1 LALKGVDSKDLA
13 ARVRAPDWLFF
24 WCGMAVPVQPF
35 HLPGKH
41 KPVVCKLIEHLPEAG
56 FVYLYRTA
64 LRFDCAT
71 AVLVSSQVHLS
82 ANRECD

>member
-1 LALKGVDSKDLA
+1 MALKGVDTKDLA
-13 ARVRAPDWLFF
+13 ARVRAPIF

-35 HLPGKH
+35 HLLGKRS
-41 KPVVCKLIEHLPEAG
+41 PVVCKLIEHLPEAG

-71 AVLVSSQVHLS
+71 AVFVGSRVHLN
-82 ANRECD
+82 ANRERD